1 MSSKF
6 SEKLISDITDYFK
19 KRQNIEIT
27 AEQAETFL
35 LSFADLYLAFSKDKQ
50 KRRGG

>member
-1 MSSKF
+1 MSSRF

-27 AEQAETFL
+27 VNQAEAFL
-35 LSFADLYLAFSKDKQ
+35 LSLADLYLAMARVNQ
-50 KRRGG
+50 RRIDG